1 MGIGL
6 ATWASVKA
14 KIAVLPVDVTP
25 VALLGAAFLCGI
37 GDPLSL
43 LAADRAFP
51 GSAYAG
57 VAKIG
62 VWACSVFAA
71 LFGVPPRLLSPPAV
85 AEARRAG
92 CQLTPLAKAA
102 DNNAGWVRIKSTPGS
117 PSGSRLDERLG
128 PANRWWCGRRSRS
141 FFR

>member
-1 MGIGL
+1 MRPVGPPMSRCRCSPLPQRVSHSPGDFAAPHAAIVSFGAALGLAIGKPMGIGL

-14 KIAVLPVDVTP
+14 RIAVLPVDVTP
-25 VALLGAAFLCGI
+25 AALLGAAFLCGI

-62 VWACSVFAA
+62 VWAGSVFAA
-71 LFGVPPRLLSPPAV
+71 LFGVLTLLLSSQAV
-85 AEARRAG
+85 AEARRV
-92 CQLTPLAKAA
+92 
-102 DNNAGWVRIKSTPGS
+102 D
-117 PSGSRLDERLG
+117 
-128 PANRWWCGRRSRS
+128 
-141 FFR
+141 

>member
-25 VALLGAAFLCGI
+25 VTLLGAAFLCGI

-51 GSAYAG
+51 SGAYAG

-62 VWACSVFAA
+62 VSAGSVFAA
-71 LFGVPPRLLSPPAV
+71 LFGVLTLLLSPPAV
-85 AEARRAG
+85 AEARRAD
-92 CQLTPLAKAA
+92 CQLPTPAKAA
-102 DNNAGWVRIKSTPGS
+102 GNNAGVGK
-117 PSGSRLDERLG
+117 D
-128 PANRWWCGRRSRS
+128 
-141 FFR
+141 

>member
-37 GDPLSL
+37 GEPLSL

-51 GSAYAG
+51 ASAYAG
-57 VAKIG
+57 VARIG
-62 VWACSVFAA
+62 VWTGSVFAA
-71 LFGVPPRLLSPPAV
+71 LFGVLTLRLGPPAV

-92 CQLTPLAKAA
+92 CQLPTPAEAA
-102 DNNAGWVRIKSTPGS
+102 DNNAGMGKY
-117 PSGSRLDERLG
+117 
-128 PANRWWCGRRSRS
+128 
-141 FFR
+141 

>member
-6 ATWASVKA
+6 GTLASAKA

-57 VAKIG
+57 VAKIS
-62 VWACSVFAA
+62 VWACPVFEA
-71 LFGVPPRLLSPPAV
+71 LFGVLTLLLSPPAV
-85 AEARRAG
+85 AEARRAD
-92 CQLTPLAKAA
+92 CQLPMPANAV
-102 DNNAGWVRIKSTPGS
+102 DNNAGVGK
-117 PSGSRLDERLG
+117 
-128 PANRWWCGRRSRS
+128 N
-141 FFR
+141 